1 MRQSLSNLDH
11 ASAVET
17 AEAISNGDVSA
28 LEACDAAIE
37 RIERLDNKLNA
48 IVVRDFDRARNA
60 AKALDNHKDNDG
72 PAPLLGVPMTVKESH
87 DVAGLPSTWGLPSAS
102 TEPANTDSVAVSR
115 LKKAGAVIL
124 GKSNV
129 STALADWQ
137 ANNSVYGRTLNP
149 YDHSRSPGGS
159 SGGAA
164 VALASGMVPLEL
176 GSDIGGSIRIPAHLC
191 GVFGHKPTYGIL
203 PTIGHGFPGTDSIE
217 AELAAIG
224 PMARSAG
231 DLAIALDILAGPVEG
246 SAYRLELPRRK
257 RNDLRDFRVL
267 VLDMHPVA
275 ATDGEIRTA
284 IGKLADGL
292 DNAGVAVLPD
302 IDGLPDLEAAHG
314 QYTAML
320 MAITTR
326 GVPGVTPMDVHKW
339 MHLQD
344 MQMQLTR
351 QWSKIFEQVDV
362 VITPA
367 FGVAAFPHDD
377 VPDWSKRTLMIDGAA
392 EPYGKQ
398 LAWAGV
404 ATFPG
409 LPATAAPIALT
420 KSGLPVGV
428 QIVGPAFAD
437 HTTIGFAALLEQAGL
452 TLKTR
457 PGM

>member
-1 MRQSLSNLDH
+1 MRQSLSSLDN

-17 AEAISNGDVSA
+17 ADAISNGDISA

-37 RIERLDNKLNA
+37 RIERLDGTLNA
-48 IVVRDFDRARNA
+48 IVVRDFDRARITA
-60 AKALDNHKDNDG
+60 RELDKRGNNDG
-72 PAPLLGVPMTVKESH
+72 LTPLLGVPMTVKESH

-102 TEPANTDSVAVSR
+102 AEPANTDSVAVSR

-137 ANNSVYGRTLNP
+137 ASNPVYGRTLNP

-164 VALASGMVPLEL
+164 AALATGMVPLEL

-191 GVFGHKPTYGIL
+191 GVYGHKPTYGIL
-203 PTIGHGFPGTDSIE
+203 PMKGHAFPGTDAIDP
-217 AELAAIG
+217 ELAVIG

-231 DLAIALDILAGPVEG
+231 DLAIALDILAGPTGG
-246 SAYRLELPRRK
+246 SAYRLELPHGK

-267 VLDMHPVA
+267 VLDSHPVA

-284 IGKLADGL
+284 IGNLADGL
-292 DNAGVAVLPD
+292 DNAGVAILPG
-302 IDGLPDLEAAHG
+302 IDGLPDLEAAHA

-326 GVPGVTPMDVHKW
+326 GVPGATPMDVHKW

-362 VITPA
+362 MITPA

-377 VPDWSKRTLMIDGAA
+377 IPDWSKRTLMIDGAA

-409 LPATAAPIALT
+409 LPATAAPVALT

-428 QIVGPAFAD
+428 QIIGPAFAD
-437 HTTIGFAALLEQAGL
+437 HTTIGFAALLGQAGL
-452 TLKTR
+452 TLKAR
-457 PGM
+457 PRR

>member
-1 MRQSLSNLDH
+1 MQQYLSFL
-11 ASAVET
+11 ET
-17 AEAISNGDVSA
+17 ATAAETAQTIGQGDISA
-28 LEACDAAIE
+28 LEACDAAID
-37 RIERLDNKLNA
+37 RIGRLDAALNA
-48 IVVRDFDRARNA
+48 IVVRDFERARTA
-60 AKALDNHKDNDG
+60 AKALDNRRNKNKQL
-72 PAPLLGVPMTVKESH
+72 PLLGVPMTVKESH

-102 TEPANTDSVAVSR
+102 TEPADIDSVAVSR
-115 LKKAGAVIL
+115 LKNAGAVIL

-137 ANNSVYGRTLNP
+137 ANNPVYGRTLNP

-164 VALASGMVPLEL
+164 AALACGMVPLEL

-191 GVFGHKPTYGIL
+191 GIFGHKPTFGIL
-203 PTIGHGFPGTDSIE
+203 PTTGHDFPGTDSIE
-217 AELAAIG
+217 AELAVIG

-231 DLAIALDILAGPVEG
+231 DLAIALDILAGPAGG

-267 VLDMHPVA
+267 VLDTHPVA

-292 DNAGVAVLPD
+292 DDAGVAIARD

-344 MQMQLTR
+344 VQMQLTR

-377 VPDWSKRTLMIDGAA
+377 IPDWSGRTLMIDGAA

-409 LPATAAPIALT
+409 LPATVAPVALT
-420 KSGLPVGV
+420 RFGLPIGV
-428 QIVGPAFAD
+428 QIIGPTFAD

-452 TLKTR
+452 TSKTR
-457 PGM
+457 PKM